1 VYALDYGDRGCFLNP
16 KQKCYFT
23 SLRFPPFDHTV
34 YQGGEDMKTKHTVLL
49 YILILSLGTIL
60 SLYIPKQEMAAQ
72 ETMVIPDEAI
82 RLRILAN
89 SDLDG
94 DQNVKRLVRDEV
106 NKEITNWVSNLTS
119 QDEAKAVIKEGLP
132 QLQKIAEDV
141 IAAEGMDQSVKVEFG
156 KVDFP
161 TKLYGQYLYPAGEY
175 EAVLITLGKGE
186 GANWWCVLYPPL
198 CFLDFSTGNAV
209 RSTGFE
215 TKVEASGNEVTEVD
229 PEDAESADVEQQPEE
244 DTIAYKQVEV
254 EAVEAGVI
262 DEEEKVE
269 MPVEEEVKKQEK
281 QVQEKVEKQ
290 EEPVFVEDQ
299 EEEVEVR
306 FFVVDLFKGLF
317 K

>member
-1 VYALDYGDRGCFLNP
+1 
-16 KQKCYFT
+16 
-23 SLRFPPFDHTV
+23 
-34 YQGGEDMKTKHTVLL
+34 MKTKHTVLF

-72 ETMVIPDEAI
+72 ETMVIPEEAI

-89 SDLDG
+89 SDLEQ

-106 NKEITNWVSNLTS
+106 NKEITNWVSTLTS
-119 QDEAKAVIKEGLP
+119 QQDAKEVIQKGLP
-132 QLQKIAEDV
+132 ELQKIAEEV
-141 IAAEGMDQSVKVEFG
+141 VAAEGMDQKVKVEFG
-156 KVDFP
+156 NVEFP

-215 TKVEASGNEVTEVD
+215 TRVEASGNEVTEVD
-229 PEDAESADVEQQPEE
+229 PEEKMDADTEE
-244 DTIAYKQVEV
+244 EISGEENILAFKHKEV
-254 EAVEAGVI
+254 EAVEAGTFAE
-262 DEEEKVE
+262 DDKVGVTTKE
-269 MPVEEEVKKQEK
+269 DALVEQSGEN
-281 QVQEKVEKQ
+281 
-290 EEPVFVEDQ
+290 EEPVFVEESE

-306 FFVVDLFKGLF
+306 FFVLDLFKGLF
-317 K
+317 HK

>member
-1 VYALDYGDRGCFLNP
+1 
-16 KQKCYFT
+16 
-23 SLRFPPFDHTV
+23 
-34 YQGGEDMKTKHTVLL
+34 MKTKHTVLL

-72 ETMVIPDEAI
+72 ETMVIPQEAI

-89 SDLDG
+89 SDLDQ

-106 NKEITNWVSNLTS
+106 NKEITNWVSALTS
-119 QDEAKAVIKEGLP
+119 QDEAKSVIKEGLP
-132 QLQKIAEDV
+132 ELQKIAENV
-141 IAAEGMDQSVKVEFG
+141 VAAEGMDQSVKVEFG
-156 KVDFP
+156 KVKFP

-215 TKVEASGNEVTEVD
+215 TKVEASGNEVTDVD
-229 PEDAESADVEQQPEE
+229 PEDAVEE
-244 DTIAYKQVEV
+244 DTKSEPEISEDIIAYKQVEV

-262 DEEEKVE
+262 GEEKVDAPDEEEVE
-269 MPVEEEVKKQEK
+269 A
-281 QVQEKVEKQ
+281 Q
-290 EEPVFVEDQ
+290 EEPVFVEDSE

-317 K
+317 NK

>member
-1 VYALDYGDRGCFLNP
+1 
-16 KQKCYFT
+16 
-23 SLRFPPFDHTV
+23 
-34 YQGGEDMKTKHTVLL
+34 MKTKHTVLL
-49 YILILSLGTIL
+49 YIVILSLGTIL

-72 ETMVIPDEAI
+72 ETMVIPEEAI

-89 SDLDG
+89 SDLEE

-106 NKEITNWVSNLTS
+106 NKEITNWVSTLTS

-132 QLQKIAEDV
+132 ELQKIAEEV
-141 IAAEGMDQSVKVEFG
+141 VTSEGMDQSVKVEFG
-156 KVDFP
+156 NVEFP

-215 TKVEASGNEVTEVD
+215 TKVEASGQEVTKVD
-229 PEDAESADVEQQPEE
+229 PDETVKADTKAENVEPPEE
-244 DTIAYKQVEV
+244 ETTAYKQVEV
-254 EAVEAGVI
+254 EAVEAGVM
-262 DEEEKVE
+262 EEAEQVE
-269 MPVEEEVKKQEK
+269 VTTD
-281 QVQEKVEKQ
+281 
-290 EEPVFVEDQ
+290 EEPVFVEDKE

-317 K
+317 NK

>member
-1 VYALDYGDRGCFLNP
+1 
-16 KQKCYFT
+16 
-23 SLRFPPFDHTV
+23 
-34 YQGGEDMKTKHTVLL
+34 MKTKHTVLL

-132 QLQKIAEDV
+132 ELQKIAEDV
-141 IAAEGMDQSVKVEFG
+141 VAAEGMDQSVKVEFG

-229 PEDAESADVEQQPEE
+229 PEDATQVSEDDSEDDV
-244 DTIAYKQVEV
+244 IAYKQVEV

-262 DEEEKVE
+262 DEVEK
-269 MPVEEEVKKQEK
+269 EEVKAP
-281 QVQEKVEKQ
+281 VEKEVEASVEK
-290 EEPVFVEDQ
+290 EEPVFVEDSE

-317 K
+317 N

>member
-1 VYALDYGDRGCFLNP
+1 
-16 KQKCYFT
+16 
-23 SLRFPPFDHTV
+23 
-34 YQGGEDMKTKHTVLL
+34 MKTKHTVLL

-141 IAAEGMDQSVKVEFG
+141 VAAEGMDQSVKVEFG

-215 TKVEASGNEVTEVD
+215 TKVEASGNEVTEVA
-229 PEDAESADVEQQPEE
+229 PEDATQVSE
-244 DTIAYKQVEV
+244 DDSEDDMIAYKQVEV

-262 DEEEKVE
+262 DEAVK
-269 MPVEEEVKKQEK
+269 EEVKAPANKE
-281 QVQEKVEKQ
+281 EEASVEK
-290 EEPVFVEDQ
+290 EEPVFVEDSE

-317 K
+317 N

>member
-1 VYALDYGDRGCFLNP
+1 
-16 KQKCYFT
+16 
-23 SLRFPPFDHTV
+23 
-34 YQGGEDMKTKHTVLL
+34 MKTKHTVLL

-72 ETMVIPDEAI
+72 ETMVIPEEAI

-141 IAAEGMDQSVKVEFG
+141 VAAEGMDQSVKVEFG

-215 TKVEASGNEVTEVD
+215 TKVAASGNEVTEVD
-229 PEDAESADVEQQPEE
+229 PEDATQVSEDESEDDV
-244 DTIAYKQVEV
+244 IAYKQVEV
-254 EAVEAGVI
+254 DAVEAGVI

-269 MPVEEEVKKQEK
+269 VPVGEEVKKKEV
-281 QVQEKVEKQ
+281 QVEEKVENQ

-299 EEEVEVR
+299 EEEEVEVR

-317 K
+317 NK

>member
-1 VYALDYGDRGCFLNP
+1 
-16 KQKCYFT
+16 
-23 SLRFPPFDHTV
+23 
-34 YQGGEDMKTKHTVLL
+34 MKTKHTVLL

-60 SLYIPKQEMAAQ
+60 SLYIPKQEMVAQ

-89 SDLDG
+89 SDLDE

-106 NKEITNWVSNLTS
+106 NKEITNWVSTLTS
-119 QDEAKAVIKEGLP
+119 QDEAKQVIQEGLP
-132 QLQKIAEDV
+132 ELQKVAEEV
-141 IAAEGMDQSVKVEFG
+141 VASEGMDQSVKVEFG
-156 KVDFP
+156 KVEFP

-215 TKVEASGNEVTEVD
+215 TKAEASGNEVTTVD
-229 PEDAESADVEQQPEE
+229 PEDGPEADQPEE
-244 DTIAYKQVEV
+244 EVIAYKQVEV
-254 EAVEAGVI
+254 ETVQAG
-262 DEEEKVE
+262 EEEKVE
-269 MPVEEEVKKQEK
+269 VPVEEEVKKQEE
-281 QVQEKVEKQ
+281 QVEENVKEQ
-290 EEPVFVEDQ
+290 EEPVFVEDK

-317 K
+317 SK

>member
-1 VYALDYGDRGCFLNP
+1 
-16 KQKCYFT
+16 
-23 SLRFPPFDHTV
+23 
-34 YQGGEDMKTKHTVLL
+34 MKTKHTVLF

-72 ETMVIPDEAI
+72 ETMVIPEEAI

-89 SDLDG
+89 SDLEQ

-106 NKEITNWVSNLTS
+106 NKEITNWVSTLTS
-119 QDEAKAVIKEGLP
+119 QDDAKEVIQKGLP
-132 QLQKIAEDV
+132 ELQKIAEEV
-141 IAAEGMDQSVKVEFG
+141 VAAEGMDQKVKVEFG
-156 KVDFP
+156 NVEFP

-215 TKVEASGNEVTEVD
+215 TRVEASGNEVTEVD
-229 PEDAESADVEQQPEE
+229 PEEKMDADTEE
-244 DTIAYKQVEV
+244 EISGEENILAFKHKEV
-254 EAVEAGVI
+254 EAVEAGTFAE
-262 DEEEKVE
+262 DDKVGVTTKE
-269 MPVEEEVKKQEK
+269 DALVEQSGEN
-281 QVQEKVEKQ
+281 
-290 EEPVFVEDQ
+290 EEPVFVEESE

-306 FFVVDLFKGLF
+306 FFVLDLFKGLF
-317 K
+317 HK

>member
-1 VYALDYGDRGCFLNP
+1 
-16 KQKCYFT
+16 
-23 SLRFPPFDHTV
+23 
-34 YQGGEDMKTKHTVLL
+34 MKTKHTVLL

-89 SDLDG
+89 SDLDE

-106 NKEITNWVSNLTS
+106 NKEITKWVSTLTS
-119 QDEAKAVIKEGLP
+119 KDDAKTVIKEGLP
-132 QLQKIAEDV
+132 QLQKIAKDV
-141 IAAEGMDQSVKVEFG
+141 VAAEGMNQSVKVEFG

-215 TKVEASGNEVTEVD
+215 TKAEASGNEVTEVD
-229 PEDAESADVEQQPEE
+229 PEDAAQVSDDENDV
-244 DTIAYKQVEV
+244 IAYKQIEV
-254 EAVEAGVI
+254 EAVEAGVVN
-262 DEEEKVE
+262 EEKQAE
-269 MPVEEEVKKQEK
+269 APAK
-281 QVQEKVEKQ
+281 
-290 EEPVFVEDQ
+290 EEPVFVEDTD
-299 EEEVEVR
+299 EEKVEVR
-306 FFVVDLFKGLF
+306 FFVVDLFKELF
-317 K
+317 N